1 MSKNKSAYK
10 EGADGKLYFTYN
22 QGAEYKVLPPVSAPF
37 TYKVLSCELDELTGK
52 EYYKIE
58 SAGAELPARFSVNQ
72 IEFMLGRFPCEQT
85 AEGEPVELP
94 LLEEEVKAYY
104 AAKRKELRKA
114 NVAANAKLD
123 GTSYRKNLLV
133 IKMITEKLRNYRA
146 NADETKVAE
155 LEANLNKIEE
165 TQRKILAEKGIDEK
179 ILRKQAECAE
189 CCDVGIKE
197 GRICVCALDIAD
209 KIKAYNAELR
219 RACGN

>member
-123 GTSYRKNLLV
+123 GTAYRKNLPV
-133 IKMITEKLRNYRA
+133 IKTITENLRYYRA
-146 NADETKVAE
+146 SGDAEKVAE
-155 LEANLNKIEE
+155 LEKKLGELEAE
-165 TQRKILAEKGIDEK
+165 QSKILTEKGVDEK
-179 ILRKQAECAE
+179 ILRKLVDCPKCCDTGIIEGEFCECAL
-189 CCDVGIKE
+189 
-197 GRICVCALDIAD
+197 AMAD

-219 RACGN
+219 LARG